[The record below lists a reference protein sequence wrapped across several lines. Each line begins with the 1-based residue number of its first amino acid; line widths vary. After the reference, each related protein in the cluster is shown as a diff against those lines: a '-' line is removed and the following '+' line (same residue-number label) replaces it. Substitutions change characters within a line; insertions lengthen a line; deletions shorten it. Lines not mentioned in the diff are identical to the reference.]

1 MKMSFPTIVFG
12 AIFVFLA
19 VVSVVVFVPTLVWNP
34 EPTLIAHP
42 YTPEQQRGRE
52 VFYSNGC
59 NYCHT

>member
-1 MKMSFPTIVFG
+1 
-12 AIFVFLA
+12 
-19 VVSVVVFVPTLVWNP
+19 LVWNP

-59 NYCHT
+59 NY

>member
-19 VVSVVVFVPTLVWNP
+19 VVFVVIFVPTLVWNP
-34 EPTLIAHP
+34 EPSLIAHP

-59 NYCHT
+59 NY